1 MIVAVRWVPG
11 NRPAASSLGSVLP
24 ARWAGK
30 DGRQQHH
37 FKLREKAETK
47 AAPAFAAPAPSA
59 PGGPGEPVRSLDS
72 LSPAKRKLLAKR
84 IRGER

>member
-1 MIVAVRWVPG
+1 MIVA
-11 NRPAASSLGSVLP
+11 

-37 FKLREKAETK
+37 FKLREKAEAK
-47 AAPAFAAPAPSA
+47 AAPAFAAPAPIASR
-59 PGGPGEPVRSLDS
+59 GPGEPARNLDS